1 MLYLRYRTPPSC
13 KFPGWPSVKEF
24 PGIPVPPEEV
34 ESALAATKEFASEF
48 NRRHFYPNRTVHY
61 DTKAFLASK
70 ELRQRIRSLFLLKMK
85 KEKMKKE
92 KKERKPKEK
101 KIETVKE
108 KKLKTV
114 KEKKE
119 KKVKVSKPK
128 KDAKMKHLSRPKLV
142 LKSKSS
148 SVKGV
153 KSKTNTNRLKKS
165 KSKKEKRINKKT
177 SRKIRK
183 EVDEAVERAKND
195 WKRYQHRS
203 PEALKEL
210 GNVDNNND
218 NLLDL
223 PEEVSISAG
232 RSGYHGQM
240 FEPLADI
247 DAIAEDDDEDDGLEE
262 WQLVDMVEDMQR
274 QSLGTTLCPVTQN
287 LAPREGNSC
296 RLEGSGG
303 RNENRKELPGEEV
316 LEMVN
321 FLLDLR
327 KSPEAATQP
336 IFPRRKKAVRKQKR
350 KKLTLEDLRDLSDDD
365 EDFKGPSIK
374 KDRAKM
380 EERRSRRLAIEK
392 IKQDSGEYYS
402 EEESA
407 QLFGN

>member
-1 MLYLRYRTPPSC
+1 
-13 KFPGWPSVKEF
+13 
-24 PGIPVPPEEV
+24 
-34 ESALAATKEFASEF
+34 
-48 NRRHFYPNRTVHY
+48 
-61 DTKAFLASK
+61 
-70 ELRQRIRSLFLLKMK
+70 
-85 KEKMKKE
+85 MKKE

-119 KKVKVSKPK
+119 KKVIVSKPK
-128 KDAKMKHLSRPKLV
+128 KDAKMKRLSRPKLV

-153 KSKTNTNRLKKS
+153 KSKINTKLIKS

-195 WKRYQHRS
+195 WKRYQLRF

-223 PEEVSISAG
+223 PEKVSISAG
-232 RSGYHGQM
+232 RSAYHGQM
-240 FEPLADI
+240 FEPMADI

-262 WQLVDMVEDMQR
+262 WQLVDMVEEMQR
-274 QSLGTTLCPVTQN
+274 QSLGTTLHPVTQN

-327 KSPEAATQP
+327 KSPEAVTQP
-336 IFPRRKKAVRKQKR
+336 IFPRKKKAVRKQKR

-392 IKQDSGEYYS
+392 MKQDSGEYYS

-407 QLFGN
+407 QLFEY